1 MMGGLVA
8 DIFCGIV
15 NTRLADGENG
25 VAILPSEMI
34 VAGVKLF
41 QIHTTATLYLLNHLG
56 YGYLARQHK
65 KGMYVVSCTT
75 HDYGGTS
82 KFVDGCANIGMQM
95 LGSLLGYSR
104 ARRFD
109 MEDEMDIY
117 FTQ

>member
-15 NTRLADGENG
+15 NTRLAYGENG
-25 VAILPSEMI
+25 VAILPSEI
-34 VAGVKLF
+34 
-41 QIHTTATLYLLNHLG
+41 NHLG
-56 YGYLARQHK
+56 YGYLARQQK
-65 KGMYVVSCTT
+65 KGMYVVTGTT
-75 HDYGGTS
+75 HDDGGTS

-95 LGSLLGYSR
+95 LGILLGYSR

>member
-1 MMGGLVA
+1 MGGLVA

-15 NTRLADGENG
+15 NARLADGENG
-25 VAILPSEMI
+25 VTILPSEMI
-34 VAGVKLF
+34 VAGVELF

-65 KGMYVVSCTT
+65 KGMYVVTGTT
-75 HDYGGTS
+75 HNDGGTS
-82 KFVDGCANIGMQM
+82 KFVDSSADIGIQM
-95 LGSLLGYSR
+95 LGILPGYSR